1 MLAVEVCGGC
11 RKGCRGWWWWWWG
24 GISEVVV
31 VVVVVGVA
39 DVVWMCVV
47 VRRWR
52 WSWQCRRRGEARQAV
67 GLELAQ

>member
-1 MLAVEVCGGC
+1 MDVLCPSREEGGSCWRWRYAAGVERAVEGG
-11 RKGCRGWWWWWWG
+11 GGGGGG
-24 GISEVVV
+24 GISEVV

-52 WSWQCRRRGEARQAV
+52 WSWQMQAAR
-67 GLELAQ
+67 

>member
-11 RKGCRGWWWWWWG
+11 RKGCRGWWWWWG
-24 GISEVVV
+24 GISEVV

-67 GLELAQ
+67 GLKLAQ

>member
-24 GISEVVV
+24 GISEV